1 VKRAKKAS
9 RTGGNG
15 ARVLVVDDDERN
27 LLALSEVL
35 EPIAE
40 VVCSSSGRDALRQ
53 LLRGEF
59 AVILLDV
66 FMPDLDGYET
76 AALIRE
82 REHTARIPIIF
93 LSAVNKETEHLMRGY
108 EMGAVD
114 YVFKPVDPLVL
125 KSKVT
130 VFVELF
136 NMRRQLEE
144 SERRQAAILTAL
156 PMAIYEA
163 EDSAGAEPRRQ
174 FVGGDLTRFLG
185 DETAAVLGGER
196 QWEEWIEP
204 EDRARLKEGQA
215 GTQDSV
221 TAEYRWNGPDGT
233 KRYILDQRIATQ
245 DGSAARQWAG
255 TLLDITERK
264 ELEAKLLH
272 ARKLDAL
279 GQLTGGIAHDFNNL
293 LAAVIGGINILRRR
307 FVMGES
313 ETRVVDHMQHA
324 AEQGAA
330 LVRRM
335 MAFSR
340 QQDLSPTNVDP
351 TVLCETVAGLVSHTL
366 GGLVTVRWNCRA
378 QGLSL
383 FADRGQLE
391 LALMNLIINARDA
404 MPSGGEIEVFID
416 ESENSSAD
424 HPTLE
429 IRVADSGCGI
439 AEDVLAKITEPF
451 FTTKDVGKGTGL
463 GLSMVSGFVHQS
475 GGEMRIESEV
485 GRGTTVHLILPA
497 TEAKAAVEM
506 SKGESGFAWLA
517 DKHLML
523 IDDDDAVRT
532 VLSEQ
537 FRDAGGIV
545 EDFASGQ
552 EAIDAVKK
560 APGKYDFVLSD
571 FAMPQLDGLET
582 LRRITKLAP
591 KVRTALMT
599 GNADDTRLSKT
610 SSVPVIRK
618 PINLDL
624 VASAFRIG

>member
-1 VKRAKKAS
+1 MTRKKAVS
-9 RTGGNG
+9 APGGNG

-82 REHTARIPIIF
+82 REQTARIPIIF

-114 YVFKPVDPLVL
+114 YVFKPVVPMVL

-130 VFVELF
+130 VFVERF
-136 NMRRQLEE
+136 YMRRQLEE
-144 SERRQAAILTAL
+144 SERRQATILKAL

-163 EDSAGAEPRRQ
+163 EDIGLDAPRRQ
-174 FVGGDLTRFLG
+174 FVGGDLSRFLG
-185 DETAAVLGGER
+185 EEEEAVQRGER
-196 QWEEWIEP
+196 QWEEWVHP
-204 EDRARLKEGQA
+204 EDLGRLSEVSANA
-215 GTQDSV
+215 GDAV
-221 TAEYRWNGPDGT
+221 TVEYRWIGPDGT
-233 KRYILDQRIATQ
+233 KRYLLDQRIGTGEA
-245 DGSAARQWAG
+245 DSRRWAG
-255 TLLDITERK
+255 TLLDVTERK

-279 GQLTGGIAHDFNNL
+279 GQLTGGVAHDFNNL

-307 FVMGES
+307 FEMGES
-313 ETRVVDHMQHA
+313 EQRVVDHMQHA

-351 TVLCETVAGLVSHTL
+351 ANLCETVAGLVSHTL
-366 GGLVTVRWNCRA
+366 GGLVTVAWHCKPK
-378 QGLSL
+378 GLNL
-383 FADRGQLE
+383 FADRGPLE

-404 MPSGGEIEVFID
+404 MPTGGEIEVTIE
-416 ESENSSAD
+416 ESQTSTPERRM
-424 HPTLE
+424 LC
-429 IRVADSGCGI
+429 IRVADRGCGI
-439 AEDVLAKITEPF
+439 PEDALAKITEPF

-463 GLSMVSGFVHQS
+463 GLSMVSGFVEQS
-475 GGEMRIESEV
+475 GGEMRIESAVDE
-485 GRGTTVHLILPA
+485 GTTVELTLPA
-497 TEAKAAVEM
+497 TEAKAAVQS
-506 SKGESGFAWLA
+506 SKGENGFAWLA

-523 IDDDDAVRT
+523 IDDDDAVRV

-545 EDFASGQ
+545 EDYASGL
-552 EAIDAVKK
+552 EAIEAVKK
-560 APGKYDFVLSD
+560 QPGKYDFVLSD

-582 LRRITKLAP
+582 LRRINKLAP
-591 KVRTALMT
+591 RARTALMT
-599 GNADDTRLSKT
+599 GNAEDARLIKAAP
-610 SSVPVIRK
+610 VPVIRK

-624 VASAFRIG
+624 VANAFRLS

>member
-1 VKRAKKAS
+1 MTRKKAVS
-9 RTGGNG
+9 APGGNG

-82 REHTARIPIIF
+82 REQTARIPIIF

-114 YVFKPVDPLVL
+114 YVFKPVDPMVL

-144 SERRQAAILTAL
+144 SERRQATILKAL

-163 EDSAGAEPRRQ
+163 EDIGLDAPRRQ
-174 FVGGDLTRFLG
+174 FVGGDLSRFLG
-185 DETAAVLGGER
+185 EEEEAVQRGER
-196 QWEEWIEP
+196 QWEEWVHP
-204 EDRARLKEGQA
+204 EDLGRLSEVSANA
-215 GTQDSV
+215 GDAV
-221 TAEYRWNGPDGT
+221 TVEYRWIGPDGT
-233 KRYILDQRIATQ
+233 KRYLLDQRIGTGEA
-245 DGSAARQWAG
+245 DSRRWAG
-255 TLLDITERK
+255 TLLDVTERK

-279 GQLTGGIAHDFNNL
+279 GQLTGGVAHDFNNL

-307 FVMGES
+307 FEMGES
-313 ETRVVDHMQHA
+313 ELRVVDHMQHA

-340 QQDLSPTNVDP
+340 QQDLSPSNVDP
-351 TVLCETVAGLVSHTL
+351 ANLCETVAGLVSHTL
-366 GGLVTVRWNCRA
+366 GGLVTVAWHCKPK
-378 QGLSL
+378 GLNL

-404 MPSGGEIEVFID
+404 MPTGGEIEVTIE
-416 ESENSSAD
+416 ESQTSTPERRM
-424 HPTLE
+424 LC
-429 IRVADSGCGI
+429 IRVADRGCGI
-439 AEDVLAKITEPF
+439 PEDALAKITEPF

-463 GLSMVSGFVHQS
+463 GLSMVSGFVEQS
-475 GGEMRIESEV
+475 GGEMRIESAVDE
-485 GRGTTVHLILPA
+485 GTTVELTLPA
-497 TEAKAAVEM
+497 TEAKAAVQS
-506 SKGESGFAWLA
+506 SKGENGFAWLA

-523 IDDDDAVRT
+523 IDDDDAVRV

-545 EDFASGQ
+545 EDYASGL
-552 EAIDAVKK
+552 EAIEAVKK
-560 APGKYDFVLSD
+560 QPGKYDFVLSD

-582 LRRITKLAP
+582 LRRINKLAP
-591 KVRTALMT
+591 RARTALMT
-599 GNADDTRLSKT
+599 GNAEDARLIKAAP
-610 SSVPVIRK
+610 VPVIRK

-624 VASAFRIG
+624 VANAFRLS

>member
-1 VKRAKKAS
+1 MTRKKAVS
-9 RTGGNG
+9 APGGNG

-82 REHTARIPIIF
+82 REQTARIPIIF

-114 YVFKPVDPLVL
+114 YVFKPVDPMVL

-144 SERRQAAILTAL
+144 SERRQATILKAL

-163 EDSAGAEPRRQ
+163 EDIGLDAPRRQ
-174 FVGGDLTRFLG
+174 FVGGDLSRFLG
-185 DETAAVLGGER
+185 EEEEAVQRGER
-196 QWEEWIEP
+196 QWEEWVHP
-204 EDRARLKEGQA
+204 EDLGRLSEVSANA
-215 GTQDSV
+215 GDAV
-221 TAEYRWNGPDGT
+221 TVEYRWIGPDGT
-233 KRYILDQRIATQ
+233 KRYLLDQRIGTGEA
-245 DGSAARQWAG
+245 DSRRWAG
-255 TLLDITERK
+255 TLLDVTERK

-279 GQLTGGIAHDFNNL
+279 GQLTGGVAHDFNNL

-307 FVMGES
+307 FEMGES
-313 ETRVVDHMQHA
+313 ERRVVDHMQHA

-340 QQDLSPTNVDP
+340 QQDLSPSNVDP
-351 TVLCETVAGLVSHTL
+351 ANLCETVAGLVSHTL
-366 GGLVTVRWNCRA
+366 GGLVTVAWHCKPK
-378 QGLSL
+378 GLNL

-404 MPSGGEIEVFID
+404 MPTGGEIEVTIE
-416 ESENSSAD
+416 ESQTSTPERRM
-424 HPTLE
+424 LC
-429 IRVADSGCGI
+429 IRVADRGCGI
-439 AEDVLAKITEPF
+439 PEDALAKITEPF

-463 GLSMVSGFVHQS
+463 GLSMVSGFVEQS
-475 GGEMRIESEV
+475 GGEMRIESAVDE
-485 GRGTTVHLILPA
+485 GTTVELTLPA
-497 TEAKAAVEM
+497 TEAKAAVQS
-506 SKGESGFAWLA
+506 SKGENGFAWLA

-523 IDDDDAVRT
+523 IDDDDAVRV

-545 EDFASGQ
+545 EDYASGL
-552 EAIDAVKK
+552 EAIEAVKK
-560 APGKYDFVLSD
+560 QPGKYDFVLSD

-582 LRRITKLAP
+582 LRRINKLAP
-591 KVRTALMT
+591 RARTALMT
-599 GNADDTRLSKT
+599 GNAEDARLIKAAP
-610 SSVPVIRK
+610 VPVIRK

-624 VASAFRIG
+624 VANAFRLS

>member
-1 VKRAKKAS
+1 MTRKKAVS
-9 RTGGNG
+9 APGGNG

-82 REHTARIPIIF
+82 REQTARIPIIF

-114 YVFKPVDPLVL
+114 YVFKPVDPMVL

-144 SERRQAAILTAL
+144 SERRQATILKAL

-163 EDSAGAEPRRQ
+163 EDIGLDAPRRQ
-174 FVGGDLTRFLG
+174 FVGGDLSRFLG
-185 DETAAVLGGER
+185 EEEEAVQRGER
-196 QWEEWIEP
+196 QWEEWVHP
-204 EDRARLKEGQA
+204 EDLGRLSEVSANA
-215 GTQDSV
+215 GDAV
-221 TAEYRWNGPDGT
+221 TVEYRWIGPDGT
-233 KRYILDQRIATQ
+233 KRYLLDQRIGTGEA
-245 DGSAARQWAG
+245 DSRRWAG
-255 TLLDITERK
+255 TLLDVTERK

-279 GQLTGGIAHDFNNL
+279 GQLTGGVAHDFNNL

-307 FVMGES
+307 FEMGES
-313 ETRVVDHMQHA
+313 ERRVVDHMQHA

-351 TVLCETVAGLVSHTL
+351 ANLCETVAGLVSHTL
-366 GGLVTVRWNCRA
+366 GGLVTVAWHCKPK
-378 QGLSL
+378 GLNL

-404 MPSGGEIEVFID
+404 MPTGGEIEVTIE
-416 ESENSSAD
+416 ESQTSTPERRM
-424 HPTLE
+424 LC
-429 IRVADSGCGI
+429 IRVADRGCGI
-439 AEDVLAKITEPF
+439 PEDALAKITEPF

-463 GLSMVSGFVHQS
+463 GLSMVSGFVEQS
-475 GGEMRIESEV
+475 GGEMRIESAVDE
-485 GRGTTVHLILPA
+485 GTTVELTLPA
-497 TEAKAAVEM
+497 TEAKAAVQS
-506 SKGESGFAWLA
+506 SKGENGFAWLA

-523 IDDDDAVRT
+523 IDDDDAVRV

-545 EDFASGQ
+545 EDYASGL
-552 EAIDAVKK
+552 EAIEAVKK
-560 APGKYDFVLSD
+560 QPGKYDFVLSD

-582 LRRITKLAP
+582 LRRINKLAP
-591 KVRTALMT
+591 RARTALMT
-599 GNADDTRLSKT
+599 GNAEDARLIKAAP
-610 SSVPVIRK
+610 VPVIRK

-624 VASAFRIG
+624 VANAFRLS

>member
-1 VKRAKKAS
+1 MTRKKAVS
-9 RTGGNG
+9 APGGNG

-82 REHTARIPIIF
+82 REQTARIPIIF

-114 YVFKPVDPLVL
+114 YVFKPVDPMVL

-144 SERRQAAILTAL
+144 SERRQATILKAL

-163 EDSAGAEPRRQ
+163 EDIGLDAPRRQ
-174 FVGGDLTRFLG
+174 FVGGDLSRFLG
-185 DETAAVLGGER
+185 EEEEAVQRGER
-196 QWEEWIEP
+196 QWEEWVHP
-204 EDRARLKEGQA
+204 EDLGRLSEVSANA
-215 GTQDSV
+215 GDAV
-221 TAEYRWNGPDGT
+221 TVEYRWIGPDGT
-233 KRYILDQRIATQ
+233 KRYLLDQRIGTGEA
-245 DGSAARQWAG
+245 DSRRWAG
-255 TLLDITERK
+255 TLLDVTERK
-264 ELEAKLLH
+264 VLEAKLLH

-279 GQLTGGIAHDFNNL
+279 GQLTGGVAHDFNNL

-307 FVMGES
+307 FEMGES
-313 ETRVVDHMQHA
+313 EQRVVDHMQHA

-340 QQDLSPTNVDP
+340 QQDLSPSNVDP
-351 TVLCETVAGLVSHTL
+351 ANLCETVAGLVSHTL
-366 GGLVTVRWNCRA
+366 GGLVTVAWHCKPK
-378 QGLSL
+378 GLNL

-404 MPSGGEIEVFID
+404 MPTGGEIEVTIE
-416 ESENSSAD
+416 ESQTSTPERRM
-424 HPTLE
+424 LC
-429 IRVADSGCGI
+429 IRVADRGCGI
-439 AEDVLAKITEPF
+439 PEDALAKITEPF

-463 GLSMVSGFVHQS
+463 GLSMVSGFVEQS
-475 GGEMRIESEV
+475 GGEMRIESAVDE
-485 GRGTTVHLILPA
+485 GTTVELTLPA
-497 TEAKAAVEM
+497 TEAKAAVQS
-506 SKGESGFAWLA
+506 SKGENGFAWLA

-523 IDDDDAVRT
+523 IDDDDAVRV

-545 EDFASGQ
+545 EDYASGL
-552 EAIDAVKK
+552 EAIEAVKK
-560 APGKYDFVLSD
+560 QPGKYDFVLSD

-582 LRRITKLAP
+582 LRRINKLAP
-591 KVRTALMT
+591 RARTALMT
-599 GNADDTRLSKT
+599 GNAEDARLIKAAP
-610 SSVPVIRK
+610 VPVIRK

-624 VASAFRIG
+624 VANAFRLS

>member
-1 VKRAKKAS
+1 MGVA
-9 RTGGNG
+9 GGNG

-40 VVCSSSGRDALRQ
+40 VVCSSSGRDALRE

-82 REHTARIPIIF
+82 RDQTARIPIIF

-144 SERRQAAILTAL
+144 SERRQATILRAL

-163 EDSAGAEPRRQ
+163 EDVDSPSPRRQ
-174 FVGGDLTRFLG
+174 FVGGDLSRFLG
-185 DETAAVLGGER
+185 DETEAVLQGAR
-196 QWEEWIEP
+196 QWEEWINP
-204 EDRARLKEGQA
+204 EDRLRMSETVEQGDDA
-215 GTQDSV
+215 V
-221 TAEYRWNGPDGT
+221 TAEYRWTGPDGT
-233 KRYILDQRIATQ
+233 KRYILDQRIATG
-245 DGSAARQWAG
+245 DGASPYWAG

-279 GQLTGGIAHDFNNL
+279 GQLTGGVAHDFNNL

-307 FVMGES
+307 FKMGEN
-313 ETRVVDHMQHA
+313 EQRVVDHMEHA

-351 TVLCETVAGLVSHTL
+351 ASLCETVAGLVSHTL
-366 GGLVTVRWNCRA
+366 GGLVTVAWNCKS
-378 QGLSL
+378 QGLHL

-404 MPSGGEIEVFID
+404 MPSGGEIEVTIQ
-416 ESENSSAD
+416 ECEAGAAD
-424 HPTLE
+424 RPMLL
-429 IRVADSGCGI
+429 IRVADHGCGI
-439 AEDVLAKITEPF
+439 PEDVMAKITEPF

-475 GGEMRIESEV
+475 GGEMRIESVVDE
-485 GRGTTVHLILPA
+485 GTTVDLVLPA
-497 TEAKAAVEM
+497 TEAKAAAES

-545 EDFASGQ
+545 EDYASGH
-552 EAIDAVKK
+552 EAIEAVRK

-582 LRRITKLAP
+582 LRRINQLAP
-591 KVRTALMT
+591 KARTALMT
-599 GNADDTRLSKT
+599 GNAEDARLIKGLP
-610 SSVPVIRK
+610 VPVIRK

-624 VASAFRIG
+624 VANAFRGG

>member
-1 VKRAKKAS
+1 MTRKKAVS
-9 RTGGNG
+9 APGGNG

-82 REHTARIPIIF
+82 REQTARIPIIF

-114 YVFKPVDPLVL
+114 YVFKPVDPMVL

-144 SERRQAAILTAL
+144 SERRQATILKAL

-163 EDSAGAEPRRQ
+163 EDIGLDAPRRQ
-174 FVGGDLTRFLG
+174 FVGGDLSRFLG
-185 DETAAVLGGER
+185 EEEEAVQRGER
-196 QWEEWIEP
+196 QWEEWVHP
-204 EDRARLKEGQA
+204 EDLGRLSEVSANA
-215 GTQDSV
+215 GDAV
-221 TAEYRWNGPDGT
+221 TVEYRWIGPDGT
-233 KRYILDQRIATQ
+233 KRYLLDQRIGTGEA
-245 DGSAARQWAG
+245 DSRRWAG
-255 TLLDITERK
+255 TLLDVTERK

-279 GQLTGGIAHDFNNL
+279 GQLTGGVAHDFNNL

-307 FVMGES
+307 FEMGES
-313 ETRVVDHMQHA
+313 EQRVVDHMQHA

-340 QQDLSPTNVDP
+340 QQDLSPSNVDP
-351 TVLCETVAGLVSHTL
+351 ANLCETVAGLVSHTL
-366 GGLVTVRWNCRA
+366 GGLVTVAWHCKPK
-378 QGLSL
+378 GLNL

-404 MPSGGEIEVFID
+404 MPTGGEIEVTIE
-416 ESENSSAD
+416 ESQTSTPERRM
-424 HPTLE
+424 LC
-429 IRVADSGCGI
+429 IRVADRGCGI
-439 AEDVLAKITEPF
+439 PEDALAKITEPF

-463 GLSMVSGFVHQS
+463 GLSMVSGFVEQS
-475 GGEMRIESEV
+475 GGEMRIESAVDE
-485 GRGTTVHLILPA
+485 GTTVELTLPA
-497 TEAKAAVEM
+497 TEAKAAVQS
-506 SKGESGFAWLA
+506 SKGENGFAWLA

-523 IDDDDAVRT
+523 IDDDDAVRV

-545 EDFASGQ
+545 EDYASGL
-552 EAIDAVKK
+552 EAIEAVKK
-560 APGKYDFVLSD
+560 QPGKYDFVLSD

-582 LRRITKLAP
+582 LRRINKLAP
-591 KVRTALMT
+591 RARTALMT
-599 GNADDTRLSKT
+599 GNAEDARLIKAAP
-610 SSVPVIRK
+610 VPVIRK

-624 VASAFRIG
+624 VANAFRLS

>member
-1 VKRAKKAS
+1 MTRKKKIPGA
-9 RTGGNG
+9 GGNG

-82 REHTARIPIIF
+82 REQTARIPIIF

-136 NMRRQLEE
+136 NMRRQLED
-144 SERRQAAILTAL
+144 SERRQAAILKAL

-163 EDSAGAEPRRQ
+163 EDLAGEEPRRQ

-185 DETAAVLGGER
+185 EEAGAVLKGER

-204 EDRARLKEGQA
+204 EDRLHLKEAAAATGDA
-215 GTQDSV
+215 V
-221 TAEYRWNGPDGT
+221 TVEYRWTGPDGT
-233 KRYILDQRIATQ
+233 KRYILDQRIGT
-245 DGSAARQWAG
+245 DDESAAHHWAG

-279 GQLTGGIAHDFNNL
+279 GQLTGGVAHDFNNL

-307 FVMGES
+307 FEMGES
-313 ETRVVDHMQHA
+313 ERRVVDHMQHA

-340 QQDLSPTNVDP
+340 QQDLSPTNVEP
-351 TVLCETVAGLVSHTL
+351 ASLCETVAGLVSHTL
-366 GGLVTVRWNCRA
+366 GGLVTVTWNCRTE
-378 QGLSL
+378 GLNL

-404 MPSGGEIEVFID
+404 MPSGGEIEVTIT
-416 ESENSSAD
+416 ESEASSAD
-424 HPTLE
+424 RPMLL
-429 IRVADSGCGI
+429 IRVADKGCGI
-439 AEDVLAKITEPF
+439 AEDALAKITEPF

-463 GLSMVSGFVHQS
+463 GLSMVAGFVEQS
-475 GGEMRIESEV
+475 GGEMRVESEV
-485 GRGTTVHLILPA
+485 GRGTTVDLILPA
-497 TEAKAAVEM
+497 TEAKAA
-506 SKGESGFAWLA
+506 SKPRAGENGFAWLA

-523 IDDDDAVRT
+523 IEDDDAVRT

-545 EDFASGQ
+545 EDYASGQ
-552 EAIDAVKK
+552 EAIEAVKRE
-560 APGKYDFVLSD
+560 PEKYDFVLSD

-582 LRRITKLAP
+582 LRRINQLAP
-591 KVRTALMT
+591 NARTALMT
-599 GNADDTRLSKT
+599 GNADDARLTKGLP
-610 SSVPVIRK
+610 VPVIRK

-624 VASAFRIG
+624 VANAFGTG

>member
-1 VKRAKKAS
+1 
-9 RTGGNG
+9 
-15 ARVLVVDDDERN
+15 
-27 LLALSEVL
+27 
-35 EPIAE
+35 
-40 VVCSSSGRDALRQ
+40 
-53 LLRGEF
+53 
-59 AVILLDV
+59 
-66 FMPDLDGYET
+66 MPDLDGYET

-196 QWEEWIEP
+196 QWEEWIDP
-204 EDRARLKEGQA
+204 EDRTRLKEAEA
-215 GTQDSV
+215 GAGDSV
-221 TAEYRWNGPDGT
+221 TAEYRWKGPDGT
-233 KRYILDQRIATQ
+233 KRYILDQRIATHE
-245 DGSAARQWAG
+245 GSAARQWAG

-279 GQLTGGIAHDFNNL
+279 GQRTGGVAHDFNNL

-351 TVLCETVAGLVSHTL
+351 AVLCETVAGLVSHTL
-366 GGLVTVRWNCRA
+366 GGLVTVSWSCPP

-424 HPTLE
+424 HRMLE

-439 AEDVLAKITEPF
+439 PEDVLAKITEPF

-497 TEAKAAVEM
+497 TEAKAAVET
-506 SKGESGFAWLA
+506 SKGESGLAWLA

-560 APGKYDFVLSD
+560 APGKYDFILSD

-591 KVRTALMT
+591 KARTALMT
-599 GNADDTRLSKT
+599 GNADDNRLSKS

-618 PINLDL
+618 PIDLDL